1 MLVFYA
7 LVQLKLILIM
17 MKFEIKSTTSEYVAK
32 YAIDKMFKN
41 KLIIIPTFYMKA
53 TIFFS
58 RLAPTKLGLRIAY
71 KIQNKKR

>member
-1 MLVFYA
+1 
-7 LVQLKLILIM
+7 
-17 MKFEIKSTTSEYVAK
+17 
-32 YAIDKMFKN
+32 MFKN